1 MDLAE
6 IETFLT
12 IVSTKSI
19 TKTSEILFLA
29 QPTVSH
35 RLQALEKELGFD
47 LIIRSKGHKMT
58 ELTPKGNEFVPVA
71 ERFLSLWKETLA
83 LRDSRGSMLL
93 SVGCTDSMNVALLA
107 PFYQQLI
114 AHDSGL
120 DLVIQTHQSSE
131 LYGMVDNHD
140 LDIAFVYYHLHY
152 KNIITER
159 VFEEKL
165 YLLQTDTPEVPKT
178 VIAPSELNPDA
189 ELFLKWDDSYQIWH
203 DQWFTNS
210 VRPRINIDTI
220 TLLNRIWTDPKGWLI
235 APESVVWELAHYRPL
250 FISELKNPPPARIC
264 YKIRHR
270 YPNVVTEQAVS
281 SFEEK
286 LSEYLK
292 DLHRAPELGL
302 TARQE

>member
-1 MDLAE
+1 MCSSDL
-6 IETFLT
+6 
-12 IVSTKSI
+12 
-19 TKTSEILFLA
+19 
-29 QPTVSH
+29 
-35 RLQALEKELGFD
+35 
-47 LIIRSKGHKMT
+47 
-58 ELTPKGNEFVPVA
+58 
-71 ERFLSLWKETLA
+71 
-83 LRDSRGSMLL
+83 
-93 SVGCTDSMNVALLA
+93 
-107 PFYQQLI
+107 
-114 AHDSGL
+114 
-120 DLVIQTHQSSE
+120 
-131 LYGMVDNHD
+131 
-140 LDIAFVYYHLHY
+140 
-152 KNIITER
+152 
-159 VFEEKL
+159 
-165 YLLQTDTPEVPKT
+165 
-178 VIAPSELNPDA
+178 
-189 ELFLKWDDSYQIWH
+189 
-203 DQWFTNS
+203 WFTNS